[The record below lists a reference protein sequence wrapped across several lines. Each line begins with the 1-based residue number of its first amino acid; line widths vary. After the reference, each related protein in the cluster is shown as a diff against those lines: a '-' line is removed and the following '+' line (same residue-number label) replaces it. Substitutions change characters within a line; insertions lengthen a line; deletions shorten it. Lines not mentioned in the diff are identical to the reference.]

1 MPPERRRERKCPSC
15 GSTALARGKR
25 VDGWAV
31 VVPPEQDKGRET
43 RLAPFSDICR
53 DCGMV
58 TLYVR
63 IGEVK

>member
-1 MPPERRRERKCPSC
+1 MPAERRRGRKCPSC
-15 GSTALARGKR
+15 GGTAIARGSR

-31 VVPPEQDKGRET
+31 VVPPEDEKGRET
-43 RLAPFSDICR
+43 RLAPFSDVCR

-63 IGEVK
+63 IGEAK